1 MTLDEQIA
9 EEQQWV
15 ERRLMSRPIQ
25 EVADKLGCSRQ
36 ALYNLQNRKTSLIEM
51 KYGFVLKLKEVLS

>member
-1 MTLDEQIA
+1 MNIAEKIA
-9 EEQQWV
+9 EEQQWI
-15 ERRLMSRPIQ
+15 ERKLSSRSIQ

-36 ALYNLQNRKTSLIEM
+36 ALYNLQKRKTSIIEM